1 MERSSYIK
9 YLMIAPAFLVL
20 AGTTLYPFIYAFFL
34 SFRSWKLSRSPVPG
48 PWVGFE
54 NYLRAFDDVH
64 FWNSVIVTFKFTIV
78 SVVLSIVIGL
88 IIALLL
94 QKSTRLNTVLRTLL
108 IFPFAISP
116 ALKGFT
122 WRFMLN
128 PYFGIL
134 DAAIDVIFPPL
145 KDVVW
150 LGGAGTAL
158 FWLAVTEV
166 WGWAPFIALVFI
178 GALDSMSQDPFDAA
192 KVDGAST
199 LKTFWYVTLPML
211 RPIIVMITLLKTIFS
226 IKVFDQVVTL
236 TGGGPGDATETIN
249 YYVYKTGFKFFDM
262 GYASAIA
269 YLMVVVL
276 FFLALL
282 YLKTVMKEEV

>member
-54 NYLRAFDDVH
+54 NYLRAFHDVH
-64 FWNSVIVTFKFTIV
+64 FWNSVVVTIKFTIV

-134 DAAIDVIFPPL
+134 DAVIDFIFPPL

>member
-1 MERSSYIK
+1 MERSGYIK

-48 PWVGFE
+48 PWIGFE
-54 NYLRAFDDVH
+54 NYLRAFHDVH

-94 QKSTRLNTVLRTLL
+94 QKSTKLNTVLRTLL

-134 DAAIDVIFPPL
+134 DAVIDFIFPPL

>member
-1 MERSSYIK
+1 MVRSDTIK
-9 YLMIAPAFLVL
+9 YVMIAPAVIVL
-20 AGTTLYPFIYAFFL
+20 AGTTLYPFVYAFFL
-34 SFRSWKLSRSPVPG
+34 SFQNWKLSRSPVPG
-48 PWVGFE
+48 PFIGFD
-54 NYLRAFDDVH
+54 NYIRAFNDVH
-64 FWNSVIVTFKFTIV
+64 FWNSVIVTLKFTVV
-78 SVVLSIVIGL
+78 SVALSIVIGL
-88 IIALLL
+88 VMALLL
-94 QKSTRLNTVLRTLL
+94 QKSSRFNTVLRTLL

-128 PYFGIL
+128 PHFGIL
-134 DAAIDVIFPPL
+134 DSIIDFLFPPL
-145 KDVVW
+145 ATVVW

-166 WGWAPFIALVFI
+166 WGWAPFIALIFI

-192 KVDGAST
+192 KVDGASA
-199 LKTFWYVTLPML
+199 LKTFRYVTLPML
-211 RPIIVMITLLKTIFS
+211 RPIIVMVTLLKTIFS

-236 TGGGPGDATETIN
+236 TGGGPGSSTETIN